1 MSTALATPH
10 PQNAVCRVNPAIRAG
25 GITGAACIALF
36 TLATLS
42 LARHGYVQVHDPAL
56 WNHSNPPGAGGRWI
70 EFVLVFLLRLVPG
83 IAEGALPVL
92 TIGAGGLFLGVF
104 SHSLVRRGWH
114 PALAALA
121 AGLIALNPV
130 ILGMAS
136 SGAAD
141 FLYVLMAACLVIALD
156 RFEAIGDT
164 QSLILLGLLIALLC
178 LAWPNAIFFILP
190 FALLLPWAFK
200 DIRSYSAATA
210 LFVIALTPA
219 LICLCAVAL
228 GGALFQLPF
237 ADVFAVWAAPL
248 HGAGAVIIRQSVWLA
263 NYGGNPFGAFV
274 VLGLFC
280 CAFSPAVFVII
291 LRLATSR
298 RERANPVTGIAAL
311 ILPPAAGA
319 LASMYGQLESAWVII
334 ALSLSCA
341 AAWATATSL
350 STPEKAALLGAL
362 FTGLVAAWS
371 TPFLWQSQP
380 HFLWRNALF
389 GS

>member
-1 MSTALATPH
+1 MSATVLAPARPHRLRRATP
-10 PQNAVCRVNPAIRAG
+10 AARAG
-25 GITGAACIALF
+25 IITAAACLVLFAL
-36 TLATLS
+36 TTLS
-42 LARHGYVQVHDPAL
+42 LARHGYVQAHDPTL
-56 WNHSNPPGAGGRWI
+56 WNQSNPPGAGGRWI
-70 EFVLVFLLRLVPG
+70 ELVLIFFLRLVPG
-83 IAEGALPVL
+83 STAGALPIL
-92 TIGAGGLFLGVF
+92 TIAAGALFLGVF
-104 SHSLVRRGWH
+104 THNLVRRGWR
-114 PALAALA
+114 PAIAALA
-121 AGLIALNPV
+121 AALVALHPV
-130 ILGMAS
+130 VLGMAS
-136 SGAAD
+136 SGAAE

-164 QSLILLGLLIALLC
+164 QSLILLGLLLALLS

-190 FALLLPWAFK
+190 LAALLPWAFK

-219 LICLCAVAL
+219 LICLGAVAL

-237 ADVFAVWAAPL
+237 GDVFTVWAAPL
-248 HGAGAVIIRQSVWLA
+248 HGAGADIVRQSAWLA
-263 NYGGNPFGAFV
+263 SYGGNPFAAFL

-280 CAFSPAVFVII
+280 LAFSPALLLII

-319 LASMYGQLESAWVII
+319 LATMYNQLDSAWVII
-334 ALSLSCA
+334 ALSLSGT
-341 AAWATATSL
+341 AAWATATSFGAR
-350 STPEKAALLGAL
+350 EKQALLAALSI
-362 FTGLVAAWS
+362 GLIAAWA

-380 HFLWRNALF
+380 HLLWRNALL